1 MARVL
6 IIEDDPVVAR
16 ILEQAVR
23 ALSHEP
29 VAAAT
34 MGEGLRQAGAAAF
47 DAMFLDL
54 VLPDGNGLEALPS
67 LRALPSRP
75 EVIILTASGSSDSA
89 ETAIRNGAWDYLQK
103 PISSKEI
110 ALILSRVV
118 QYRQGLHQ
126 GPMAIKALK
135 TERIVGSSPRMQSCL
150 DLLAQAA
157 ASEAGV
163 LLSGET
169 GTGKEL
175 FARAVHE
182 NSVRAAGEFVVV
194 DCASLPE
201 SLVAGILF
209 GHEKGAFTGADKARE
224 GLVKQADGGTLF
236 LDEVGELPPALQKA
250 FLRVLDEKK
259 FRPLGS
265 GREIGSDFRLI
276 AATNRDL
283 AEDCAGGAFRE
294 DLYYRLRAI
303 TIELPPLR
311 ERAGDAHA
319 IVLAHL
325 ARLCEKNGLPTKGVA
340 PDFLEAV
347 AGYSW
352 PGNVRE
358 LIHALERAIID
369 AYGDNLLFAK
379 HLPLQIRIAT
389 AKSALEAPAGE
400 PPAAFATETSMV
412 VPYRTCRDRALA
424 TAERQYLRELM
435 AAARGSLKEA
445 CRLSGLGRTRLH
457 ILLKKHDISRFGWN

>member
-6 IIEDDPVVAR
+6 IIDDDPVVAR
-16 ILEQAVR
+16 ILVQAIR
-23 ALSHEP
+23 RLSHEA
-29 VAAAT
+29 VAATT
-34 MGEGLRQAGAAAF
+34 MAEGLRQAGAGET
-47 DAMFLDL
+47 DAVFLDL
-54 VLPDGNGLEALPS
+54 VLPDGDGLEALPS

-75 EVIILTASGSSDSA
+75 EVIILTATGSSDSA

-103 PISSKEI
+103 PVAPKEI
-110 ALILSRVV
+110 ALILGRVV
-118 QYRQGLHQ
+118 QYRQRLRQ
-126 GPMAIKALK
+126 EPRVKALK
-135 TERIVGSSPRMQSCL
+135 TGGIVGGSPRMLACF

-175 FARAVHE
+175 FARAIHE
-182 NSVRAAGEFVVV
+182 NSRRAGGELVVV

-224 GLVKQADGGTLF
+224 GLIRQADGGTLF
-236 LDEVGELPPALQKA
+236 LDEVGELPPGLQKT
-250 FLRVLDEKK
+250 FLRVLDERS
-259 FRPLGS
+259 FRPIGS
-265 GREIGSDFRLI
+265 RREAASDFRLI

-283 AEDCAGGAFRE
+283 AAECARGAFRE

-311 ERAGDAHA
+311 ERPGDIKA

-325 ARLCEKNGLPTKGVA
+325 ARLCEKNGLPTKGLA
-340 PDFLEAV
+340 PDFLDAV
-347 AGYSW
+347 AAYSW

-358 LIHALERAIID
+358 LIHALERAIIS
-369 AYGDNLLFAK
+369 ASGDDLLFAK

-389 AKSALEAPAGE
+389 AKSALETPAGKRPAAPAPG
-400 PPAAFATETSMV
+400 PST
-412 VPYRTCRDRALA
+412 LA
-424 TAERQYLRELM
+424 TFRVHRDQALQAAERQYLRELM
-435 AAARGSLKEA
+435 AAARGSMKEA
-445 CRLSGLGRTRLH
+445 CRLSGLGRTRLYT
-457 ILLKKHDISRFGWN
+457 LLKKHDISRLGWS